1 VKTLIICKSYHHMNT
16 EKVAKEMAEVL
27 GAKLATVEDVK
38 PTDLADYDLIGFG
51 SGIYAGKHHKALL
64 EFAKSLP
71 QQKKAVFIFSTCGS
85 PTGRNQ
91 HGVLRDIL
99 GQRGFTVKGEF
110 FCPGFDT
117 FGPFKLIGGI
127 KKGHPDV
134 KDLEDS
140 RAFAKSLMN

>member
-1 VKTLIICKSYHHMNT
+1 MKTLIVCKSYHHMNT
-16 EKVAKEMAEVL
+16 EKVAKAMAEVL

-51 SGIYAGKHHKALL
+51 SGIYMGKHHKALL

-71 QQKKAVFIFSTCGS
+71 EQKKAAFVFSTSGA
-85 PTGRNQ
+85 GKNQ
-91 HGVLRDIL
+91 HKALLDVL
-99 GQRGFTVKGEF
+99 GQKGFTIKGEF
-110 FCPGFDT
+110 TCLGFDT
-117 FGPFKLIGGI
+117 FGPFKLIGGL
-127 KKGHPDV
+127 KKGHPDA